1 MQLVEENY
9 EYKYRIE
16 LSCYEYNSL
25 VELIKEAQKS
35 DIYINQYMLEQF
47 ENYKLIK
54 ISQAK
59 RNAITKANKARS
71 KKTKEKFDSAVSALM
86 REESELTP
94 YKIAKKAGISFT
106 TAKKYLKQLN
116 ENNYLSINDE

>member
-16 LSCYEYNSL
+16 LSCNEYNSL
-25 VELIKEAQKS
+25 VELIKEVQKN
-35 DIYINQYMLEQF
+35 DLYINQYMLEQF
-47 ENYKLIK
+47 ENYKVIK
-54 ISQAK
+54 ISSAK
-59 RNAITKANKARS
+59 LAAIAKANQVRS
-71 KKTKEKFDSAVSALM
+71 QKTKEKFESAVVELM
-86 REESELTP
+86 REENELTP

-116 ENNYLSINDE
+116 EDNYLD

>member
-16 LSCYEYNSL
+16 LSCDEYNSL
-25 VELIKEAQKS
+25 VELIKEAQKN

-47 ENYKLIK
+47 ENYKAIK

-59 RNAITKANKARS
+59 RNAIAKANQARS
-71 KKTKEKFDSAVSALM
+71 QKTKEKFESAVIELM
-86 REESELTP
+86 REEGALTP
-94 YKIAKKAGISFT
+94 YKIAKKAGISFA
-106 TAKKYLKQLN
+106 TAKKYLKQLS
-116 ENNYLSINDE
+116 EN